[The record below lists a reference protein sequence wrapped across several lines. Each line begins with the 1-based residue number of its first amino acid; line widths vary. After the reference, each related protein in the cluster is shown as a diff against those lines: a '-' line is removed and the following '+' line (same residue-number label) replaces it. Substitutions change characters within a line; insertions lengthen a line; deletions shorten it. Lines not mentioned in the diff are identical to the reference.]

1 MDTVQKLDAI
11 AEYESQ
17 ADSLRATMQ
26 SEIDKVMTPEIKA
39 ALDAIHAEFDA
50 KLDAVSENIANLTT
64 QVKEDVLNSGAT
76 IKGAHYMAVWSKG
89 RVTWDG
95 KKLDGMMSIIPA
107 LADARKEG
115 DPSVSLRKI

>member
-115 DPSVSLRKI
+115 DPSVALRKI